1 MKEKIKTV
9 NTTTNIEEDVIK
21 SLDATPSESLA
32 KDAFLRLIANKGAV
46 VGLIIITL
54 LIFIALFGPY
64 ITPHDFLSQ
73 NLEMRNQGLSWEHP
87 FGTDDLGRDVLSRVI
102 YGARTAVILSISIT
116 VISFIIGTAVGAI
129 GAYVGGK
136 IDAFIVWLID
146 LTMSIPSLLLVVV
159 INASLKPPLMRWME
173 TQYLETKN
181 TIFRETIWVDFVLV
195 FGSLALIKWPKA
207 ARIIRGQIL
216 SIRNKNYV
224 TAARAAGV
232 STFGILT
239 RYIIP
244 NAMGPV
250 IVLFSAILGEAMVLE
265 SAFSFLGVGV
275 RPPMP
280 SWGNMI
286 SDGLRVWHLHP
297 HILAAPAGVLAV
309 VTMAFSFLGDG
320 LNDAFNPRQWD

>member
-1 MKEKIKTV
+1 MSNLAAEKQLPRKKT
-9 NTTTNIEEDVIK
+9 NTLTR
-21 SLDATPSESLA
+21 
-32 KDAFLRLIANKGAV
+32 DAFGRLAANKGAI
-46 VGLIIITL
+46 VGLCIIL
-54 LIFIALFGPY
+54 SLFIIAIFGPFL
-64 ITPHDFLSQ
+64 TPYDFLSQ
-73 NLEMRNQGLSWEHP
+73 DLTMRNQPASWAHP

-102 YGARTAVILSISIT
+102 YGARTAVILSLSIT
-116 VISFIIGTAVGAI
+116 VLSFLIGIVAGSIA
-129 GAYVGGK
+129 GFVGGK
-136 IDAFIVWLID
+136 VDSFIVWLID
-146 LTMSIPSLLLVVV
+146 FTMSIPSLLLVVV
-159 INASLKPPLMRWME
+159 INASLKPPLIAWMD
-173 TQYLETKN
+173 TQYLRTLN
-181 TIFRETIWVDFVLV
+181 DLYRETIWVDFVLV

-207 ARIIRGQIL
+207 ARMIRGQIL

-224 TAARAAGV
+224 LAARAAGV
-232 STFGILT
+232 TTPAIII

-297 HILAAPAGVLAV
+297 HILAAPAAVLAI

-320 LNDAFNPRQWD
+320 LNDAFNPRQWE

>member
-1 MKEKIKTV
+1 MKDKIDTV
-9 NTTTNIEEDVIK
+9 ENAKANFLAAIK
-21 SLDATPSESLA
+21 DTPSNSLK

-46 VGLIIITL
+46 IGLIIIFL
-54 LIFIALFGPY
+54 LILVAFIGPY
-64 ITPHDFLSQ
+64 ITPYDFLLQ
-73 NLEMRNQGLSWEHP
+73 NLEIRNQWISWAHP
-87 FGTDDLGRDVLSRVI
+87 FGTDDLGRDILSRVI
-102 YGARTAVILSISIT
+102 YGARTAVILSVSIT
-116 VISFIIGTAVGAI
+116 IISFLIGIVVGSI

-136 IDAFIVWLID
+136 VDAFIVWFID
-146 LTMSIPSLLLVVV
+146 LTMSIPSLLLVIVL
-159 INASLKPPLMRWME
+159 NTSLKPPLMRWME

-181 TIFRETIWVDFVLV
+181 TVFRETIWVDFVLV
-195 FGSLALIKWPKA
+195 FGCLALIKWPKA
-207 ARIIRGQIL
+207 ARIIRAQIL

-224 TAARAAGV
+224 VAARAAGV
-232 STFGILT
+232 TTFGILR

-286 SDGLRVWHLHP
+286 SDGLRVWHLYP
-297 HILAAPAGVLAV
+297 HILAAPAAVLAII
-309 VTMAFSFLGDG
+309 TMAFSFLGDG
-320 LNDAFNPRQWD
+320 LNDALNPRQWE

>member
-1 MKEKIKTV
+1 MKDKIDTIE
-9 NTTTNIEEDVIK
+9 NTETNYLTAIK
-21 SLDATPSESLA
+21 DIPSNSLM

-46 VGLIIITL
+46 IGFIIIFL
-54 LIFIALFGPY
+54 LILVAFIGPY
-64 ITPHDFLSQ
+64 ITPYDFLSQ
-73 NLEMRNQGLSWEHP
+73 NFEMRNQGISWAHP
-87 FGTDDLGRDVLSRVI
+87 FGTDDLGRDILSRVI
-102 YGARTAVILSISIT
+102 YGARTAVIISISIT
-116 VISFIIGTAVGAI
+116 VTSFLIGIVVGSI

-136 IDAFIVWLID
+136 VDAFIVWFID
-146 LTMSIPSLLLVVV
+146 LIMSIPSLLLVIVL
-159 INASLKPPLMRWME
+159 NASLKPPLMRWME

-181 TIFRETIWVDFVLV
+181 TVFRETIWVDFVLV
-195 FGSLALIKWPKA
+195 FGSLALLKWPKA
-207 ARIIRGQIL
+207 ARIIRAQIL

-224 TAARAAGV
+224 VAARAVGV
-232 STFGILT
+232 TTFGILR

-250 IVLFSAILGEAMVLE
+250 IVLFSATLGEAMVLE

-286 SDGLRVWHLHP
+286 SDGLRVWHLYP
-297 HILAAPAGVLAV
+297 HILAAPAVVLAI

-320 LNDAFNPRQWD
+320 LNDALSPRQWE